1 MTSTDAAHGM
11 DRVRQAALGVL
22 VPGFTGTTMPPWLG
36 ELLDEGLAGVWL
48 FGHNVEDD
56 EQVSAL
62 AEEVH
67 ARREAALVCADEE
80 GGTVTRLHHREGS
93 PWPGALVLGVVD
105 DVDLTRTVMH
115 GLGRQLRAVGIDLT
129 AAPDADVNTEPD
141 NPVIGVRSF
150 GSDPSLV
157 ARHVVAAVAGLAEA
171 GVVACAKHYPGHG
184 STRVDSHLDLPVLEV
199 DGPTLRERELA
210 PFAAAVRAGV
220 PMIMTGHLVV
230 PDHGDLPATL
240 NPAVLGLLREELG
253 FEGVICTDAL
263 DMAAVAQGY
272 GRERAAVMALAAGA
286 DLLCIGNPVY
296 PGDYDARDDTLRL
309 ADAIV
314 AAVRTGE
321 LAEERLLD
329 AARRVHA
336 LASGHASARAE
347 GAADGVRVG
356 SAERGDG
363 APPCARGADG
373 AEQSAASMAA
383 RQEGRAAA
391 ARAVRVDGD
400 VPALDG
406 PVVVALSGR
415 ANIASGA
422 RQEVLTRVLAE
433 GLDGTTAE
441 PDAALEGTTRGPLV
455 FVSDD
460 QTPLEH
466 DLTRALLA
474 RADVLVHAGLR
485 DLPARS
491 APCVVRTY
499 GGGAASAAAAA
510 ATLRDAQGH
519 RG

>member
-22 VPGFTGTTMPPWLG
+22 VPGFTGMTMPPWLG

-230 PDHGDLPATL
+230 PDHDDLPATL

-336 LASGHASARAE
+336 LASGHASARTE
-347 GAADGVRVG
+347 TAADGPEEG
-356 SAERGDG
+356 LAEGTD
-363 APPCARGADG
+363 PAR
-373 AEQSAASMAA
+373 QSAGSVAA
-383 RQEGRAAA
+383 AQEGRAAA

-400 VPALDG
+400 VPSLEG

-441 PDAALEGTTRGPLV
+441 PDAALEGTARGPLV
-455 FVSDD
+455 LVSDD

>member
-1 MTSTDAAHGM
+1 MTSPAVQSGQDPL
-11 DRVRQAALGVL
+11 RQAALGVL

-62 AEEVH
+62 TEEVH
-67 ARREAALVCADEE
+67 TRREAALVCADEE

-105 DVDLTRTVMH
+105 DVDLTRRVMR
-115 GLGRQLRAVGIDLT
+115 GLGGQLRAVGIDLT

-157 ARHVVAAVAGLAEA
+157 ARHVVAAVEGLAEA

-184 STRVDSHLDLPVLEV
+184 STRVDSHLDLPVLDV
-199 DGPTLRERELA
+199 DSQILRERELV

-220 PMIMTGHLVV
+220 PVVMTGHLVV

-240 NPAVLGLLREELG
+240 NPDVLGLLREELA
-253 FEGVICTDAL
+253 FAGVICTDAL

-272 GRERAAVMALAAGA
+272 GKERAAVMALTAGA

-296 PGDYDARDDTLRL
+296 PDDYDARADTLRL

-336 LASGHASARAE
+336 LASGHASARTE
-347 GAADGVRVG
+347 TAADGPEEG
-356 SAERGDG
+356 LAEGTD
-363 APPCARGADG
+363 PAR
-373 AEQSAASMAA
+373 QSAGSVAA
-383 RQEGRAAA
+383 AQEGRAAA

-455 FVSDD
+455 LVSDD
-460 QTPLEH
+460 LTPLEH

>member
-1 MTSTDAAHGM
+1 MTSTDAPHGQ

-36 ELLDEGLAGVWL
+36 DLLDEGLAGVWL

-93 PWPGALVLGVVD
+93 PWPGALALGVVD
-105 DVDLTRTVMH
+105 DVDLTRRVMR
-115 GLGRQLRAVGIDLT
+115 GLGGQLRAVGIDLT

-157 ARHVVAAVAGLAEA
+157 ARHVVAAVEGLAEA

-199 DGPTLRERELA
+199 DGPTLRERELV

-230 PDHGDLPATL
+230 PEHGDLPATL

-296 PGDYDARDDTLRL
+296 PGDYDAQADTLGL

-314 AAVRTGE
+314 GAVRAGE

-329 AARRVHA
+329 AARRVES
-336 LASGHASARAE
+336 LATRH
-347 GAADGVRVG
+347 AADRAGLG
-356 SAERGDG
+356 G
-363 APPCARGADG
+363 AGEHPSPDPV
-373 AEQSAASMAA
+373 AAA
-383 RQEGRAAA
+383 QEGWAVAT
-391 ARAVRVDGD
+391 RAVRVTGAI
-400 VPALDG
+400 PALEG

-422 RQEVLTRVLAE
+422 RQEVLIRVLAE
-433 GLDGTTAE
+433 GLGGTTAE
-441 PDAALEGTTRGPLV
+441 PDAALEDTGRGPLV
-455 FVSDD
+455 LVSDD
-460 QTPLEH
+460 QTPLDH

-474 RADVLVHAGLR
+474 QATVLVHAGLR
-485 DLPARS
+485 DLPEGSTPA
-491 APCVVRTY
+491 CVVRTY

-510 ATLRDAQGH
+510 ATLRGT
-519 RG
+519 RGRRA